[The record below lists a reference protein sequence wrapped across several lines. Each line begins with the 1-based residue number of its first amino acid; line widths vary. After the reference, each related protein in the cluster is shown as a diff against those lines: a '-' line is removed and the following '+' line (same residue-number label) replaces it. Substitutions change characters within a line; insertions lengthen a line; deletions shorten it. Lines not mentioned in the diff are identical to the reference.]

1 MSEETILLSRDV
13 NGVKIPSG
21 DPIELKAGSPV
32 TITQSLG
39 GSYTVLYA
47 NAYLVR
53 LSPKDADALGK
64 ELAAETADPHAGEI
78 DDSKIYDKLRLVF
91 DPEIPVNIVDLGL
104 VYDCQVAKLP
114 EGDEKAG
121 QYKVQVRMTLT
132 APGCGMGPVIA
143 GDARDKILTLPN
155 IADANVELVWS
166 PPWNQGMISEVGK
179 MQLGLI

>member
-1 MSEETILLSRDV
+1 MSSEETVSLRRAAR
-13 NGVKIPSG
+13 GVKIPSG
-21 DPIELKAGSPV
+21 DPIEMPEGSQV

-53 LSPKDADALGK
+53 VDSRDADALGK
-64 ELAAETADPHAGEI
+64 EAAAQPE
-78 DDSKIYDKLRLVF
+78 DSGDGAPPDEAKIFDQLKLVF

-104 VYDCQVAKLP
+104 VYDCKVSAL
-114 EGDEKAG
+114 EGQEGKYRVDVK
-121 QYKVQVRMTLT
+121 MTLT

-143 GDARDKILTLPN
+143 GDAREKILGVPGVG
-155 IADANVELVWS
+155 DANVELVWS
-166 PPWNQGMISEVGK
+166 PPWSQGMISELGR

>member
-1 MSEETILLSRDV
+1 MAEETILLSRDIR
-13 NGVKIPSG
+13 GVKIPSG
-21 DPIELKAGSPV
+21 DAIEMKQGQPV
-32 TITQSLG
+32 VVTQSLG

-53 LSPKDADALGK
+53 INAKDVDALGK
-64 ELAAETADPHAGEI
+64 EVVAEDAAAHEGEL
-78 DDSKIYDKLRLVF
+78 DDQKVYDKLRLVF

-104 VYDCQVAKLP
+104 VYDCKIAPIAEGEGAGKFKVA
-114 EGDEKAG
+114 
-121 QYKVQVRMTLT
+121 VQMTLT

-143 GDARDKILTLPN
+143 GDAREKILTLPGV
-155 IADANVELVWS
+155 AEANVELVWS